1 MSKQTA
7 TEYLIQEIKNDSL
20 VQAKSTQEWNEVFKK
35 AKQMERDQIVKAHRK
50 TKAQKREEAAII
62 GNTLLAAVAHQKI
75 DLIKEYLEPTGVTI
89 TELIDRNAFAS
100 LCQLLD
106 AYILEAV
113 RNSR

>member
-1 MSKQTA
+1 MENNTSTNH
-7 TEYLIQEIKNDSL
+7 ENGND
-20 VQAKSTQEWNEVFKK
+20 AN
-35 AKQMERDQIVKAHRK
+35 R
-50 TKAQKREEAAII
+50 
-62 GNTLLAAVAHQKI
+62 LLSAVAHQKI

-106 AYILEAV
+106 AYLLEAV